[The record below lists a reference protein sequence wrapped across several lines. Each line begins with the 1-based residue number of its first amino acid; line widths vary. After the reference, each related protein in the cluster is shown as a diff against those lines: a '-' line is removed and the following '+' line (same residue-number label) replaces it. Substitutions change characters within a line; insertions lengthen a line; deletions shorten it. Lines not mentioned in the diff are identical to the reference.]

1 MCGWVKSCQ
10 ESRECPHNTHTRSR
24 IRIYVIL
31 IRSYF
36 LSQNFIICG
45 SYCHVS
51 KMSTIWHKCE
61 CHQHCLFAH
70 YTTLHYKLLL
80 KSLLSVI
87 IVRWDQS
94 ITSAISFLSVCLAGE
109 WWHPSA
115 VLILVSVSPYSH
127 PGHIWHQIT
136 ASELITSR
144 KMQKQPEFYPPR
156 PALPGPGLV
165 IGIWEKHLFAGIGAL
180 WDQSSVKHFRSDVSN
195 QRWVRLT
202 PGPSVSLLAW
212 APG

>member
-1 MCGWVKSCQ
+1 MRLLEEMRKKLKQTVKMCGWVKSCQ

-51 KMSTIWHKCE
+51 KMCTIWHKCE

-94 ITSAISFLSVCLAGE
+94 ITSAISFLSG
-109 WWHPSA
+109 WWVVTPISC
-115 VLILVSVSPYSH
+115 SH
-127 PGHIWHQIT
+127 T
-136 ASELITSR
+136 C
-144 KMQKQPEFYPPR
+144 PR
-156 PALPGPGLV
+156 
-165 IGIWEKHLFAGIGAL
+165 
-180 WDQSSVKHFRSDVSN
+180 
-195 QRWVRLT
+195 
-202 PGPSVSLLAW
+202 VSLLSPGSYL
-212 APG
+212 APDHSIKADNKP